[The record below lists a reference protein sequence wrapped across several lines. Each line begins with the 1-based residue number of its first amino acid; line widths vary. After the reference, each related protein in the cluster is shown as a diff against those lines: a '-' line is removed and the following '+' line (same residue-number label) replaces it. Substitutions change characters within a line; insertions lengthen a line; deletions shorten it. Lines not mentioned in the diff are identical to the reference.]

1 MQNSAEPT
9 LAPAQALPKNRR
21 FKTPRVL
28 FALVLRELSA
38 SDSRASLGFFWLILE
53 PVAAMVLLTLI
64 FSLMNRTPPLG
75 TNFPLFYVTGL
86 LPFQMYTQI
95 STKSATA
102 VRFSKPLLGFPAVT
116 AVDAILA
123 RCIVSITLN
132 VMLFAAMIVIVI
144 FGYGLN
150 VIVDYGRLAESLAL
164 SAILGM
170 GIGVFNVVPF
180 LASPTYGNIWSIL
193 NRPMMLLSGVI
204 FLHDDLPPWA
214 QDLLWWNPVVH
225 VVGMMRQ
232 AFYPS
237 YAGSYVSATYVVLVA
252 LGTFAFG
259 LLMMKRFLNSAMDL

>member
-1 MQNSAEPT
+1 MQNSAET
-9 LAPAQALPKNRR
+9 SFAPAQSLPKNRR
-21 FKTPRVL
+21 FKTLRVL
-28 FALVLRELSA
+28 FALVLREISA
-38 SDSRASLGFFWLILE
+38 SDSRASLGFFWLIIE
-53 PVAAMVLLTLI
+53 PVAAMTLLTLLM
-64 FSLMNRTPPLG
+64 SLLARTPPLG

-95 STKSATA
+95 STKSASA
-102 VRFSKPLLGFPAVT
+102 VKFSKPLLGFPAVT

-132 VMLFAAMIVIVI
+132 VMLFAAMIFIII

-164 SAILGM
+164 SALLGM

-180 LASPTYGNIWSIL
+180 LASPTYANLWNIF

-204 FLHDDLPPWA
+204 FLHDDLPRWA

-237 YAGSYVSATYVVLVA
+237 YSGSYVSATYVILVSLA
-252 LGTFAFG
+252 TFAFG

>member
-1 MQNSAEPT
+1 MQNSTDPT

-28 FALVLRELSA
+28 FALVMRELA
-38 SDSRASLGFFWLILE
+38 AEDSRASLGFFWLILE
-53 PVAAMVLLTLI
+53 PVGALVLMTLV
-64 FSLMNRTPPLG
+64 FSLVARTPPLG

-95 STKSATA
+95 NTKSSTA

-132 VMLFAAMIVIVI
+132 VMIFAVMITILI
-144 FGYGLN
+144 WSYGLN

-164 SAILGM
+164 SALLGV

-180 LASPTYGNIWSIL
+180 LASPTYANIWGIL

-204 FLHDDLPPWA
+204 FLHDEMTPWI
-214 QDLLWWNPVVH
+214 QDWLWWNPVVH

-237 YAGSYVSATYVVLVA
+237 YSGTYVTATYVIVLSLGA
-252 LGTFAFG
+252 LAFG
-259 LLMMKRFLNSAMDL
+259 LLMMKRFLNAAMDL

>member
-1 MQNSAEPT
+1 MQNSADPS
-9 LAPAQALPKNRR
+9 LAPAQSPPKNRR
-21 FKTPRVL
+21 FKTLRVL
-28 FALVLRELSA
+28 FALVVREISA

-53 PVAAMVLLTLI
+53 PVAAMALLTLI
-64 FSLMNRTPPLG
+64 MSLLTRTPPLG

-86 LPFQMYTQI
+86 LPYQMYSQI
-95 STKSATA
+95 SSKSATA

-132 VMLFAAMIVIVI
+132 VMLFAAMIFIVI

-164 SAILGM
+164 AAILGM

-252 LGTFAFG
+252 FGTLAFG